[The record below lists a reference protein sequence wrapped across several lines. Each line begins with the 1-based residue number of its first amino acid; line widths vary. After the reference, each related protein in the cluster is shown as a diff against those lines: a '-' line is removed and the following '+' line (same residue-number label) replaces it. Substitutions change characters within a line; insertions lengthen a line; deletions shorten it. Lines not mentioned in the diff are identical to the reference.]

1 MSLSLMDAIRED
13 RLNEFIAREGAQRIE
28 TGSYALTSSKQKK
41 QSDKFKEAAR
51 ELGVDLDEDQ
61 LRRTLGK
68 LATVKE
74 AEKPEDEKLKD

>member
-1 MSLSLMDAIRED
+1 M
-13 RLNEFIAREGAQRIE
+13 N
-28 TGSYALTSSKQKK
+28 SKNDNR
-41 QSDKFKEAAR
+41 QSERFEEAAR

-74 AEKPEDEKLKD
+74 AEKVPPREDQGD

>member
-1 MSLSLMDAIRED
+1 MRK
-13 RLNEFIAREGAQRIE
+13 NERKTLGC
-28 TGSYALTSSKQKK
+28 TT

-74 AEKPEDEKLKD
+74 SKDDVQDNPDEQTG